1 MNNCKS
7 RYIYIRQFTNAF
19 CDWIIQQKKKEEVV
33 VEEEEEE
40 EEEKKI

>member
-1 MNNCKS
+1 MYNCKS

-19 CDWIIQQKKKEEVV
+19 CDWIIQQKKEEVV
-33 VEEEEEE
+33 EEEEEEEE

>member
-7 RYIYIRQFTNAF
+7 RYIYIRQFANAF
-19 CDWIIQQKKKEEVV
+19 CDWIIQKKKEEVV

-40 EEEKKI
+40 EEEEKKI